1 MDSGQQMNYL
11 ALNQNIMNMPLV
23 IGQGLQ
29 EGTSE
34 TPISTLE
41 GLQVY
46 LNGTHVIP
54 ECHELIGEFGIGEMV
69 HPYAMDGMPGCTGN
83 LRYAFCWSEHEYMIL
98 VGLKLDESTNG
109 PSEEALDILAVVK
122 RDEHTD
128 KVAAKADHYELIIRD
143 MLLCH
148 FDSLFEFY
156 DTIEEVDDWT
166 FYEDDLLPIVK
177 YHFELKKAVD
187 FIGKELEK

>member
-1 MDSGQQMNYL
+1 
-11 ALNQNIMNMPLV
+11 
-23 IGQGLQ
+23 
-29 EGTSE
+29 
-34 TPISTLE
+34 
-41 GLQVY
+41 
-46 LNGTHVIP
+46 
-54 ECHELIGEFGIGEMV
+54 
-69 HPYAMDGMPGCTGN
+69 
-83 LRYAFCWSEHEYMIL
+83 MIL

-128 KVAAKADHYELIIRD
+128 KVAAKADHYKLIIRD

-166 FYEDDLLPIVK
+166 FFEDDLLPVIQ
-177 YHFELKKAVD
+177 YHFELKKTVD